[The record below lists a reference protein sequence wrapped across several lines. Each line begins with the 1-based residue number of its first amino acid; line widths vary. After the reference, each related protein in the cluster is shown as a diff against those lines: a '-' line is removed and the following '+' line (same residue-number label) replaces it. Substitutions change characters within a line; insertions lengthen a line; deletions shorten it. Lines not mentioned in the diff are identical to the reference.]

1 MTRRLMTV
9 AVVTMAM
16 VMVMEAMAQE
26 RRQGGPP
33 PYNLAAETTVIGLAT
48 EVNEITP
55 PSGPPQ
61 SILMMTVDNAQMGV
75 FLGPAE
81 WFNRQNF
88 RIEAGARV
96 EVVGLTGARFNG
108 NPAVMP
114 RTVKVGTRVLEV
126 RNAKGIPA
134 WEK

>member
-1 MTRRLMTV
+1 MMKRLMTSV
-9 AVVTMAM
+9 AVAVTVMTM
-16 VMVMEAMAQE
+16 VGSAQE

-33 PYNLAAETTVIGLAT
+33 PYNLANETTVRGVAI

-55 PSGPPQ
+55 PSGAPQ
-61 SILMMTVDNAQMGV
+61 AILMMTVDNAPMGV

-81 WFNRQNF
+81 WFNKQNF
-88 RIEAGARV
+88 RVGAGANV

-114 RTVKVGTRVLEV
+114 RTVKVGTRVLEI
-126 RNAKGIPA
+126 RDAKGVPV

>member
-1 MTRRLMTV
+1 MMKRLVMSV
-9 AVVTMAM
+9 AMA
-16 VMVMEAMAQE
+16 VMVLTIGGSAQE

-33 PYNLAAETTVIGLAT
+33 PYNFANETTVSGVAV
-48 EVNEITP
+48 EVTEITP
-55 PSGPPQ
+55 PSGAPQ
-61 SILMMTVDNAQMGV
+61 AILMMTVDNAQMGV

-88 RIEAGARV
+88 RVGAGAKV

-126 RNAKGIPA
+126 RDAKGIPA